1 MEKELKRF
9 KEIYKHTL
17 KWEGEDKLHNIPG
30 DSGGWTK
37 YGVSYNNNKKHFKS
51 LDEFKKMDY
60 DKAAGIAYDYYYKP
74 LNLELVPLGVQAM
87 LFDIA
92 FNMGPKRAIILAQRA
107 LSIGDDGLIGKQTK
121 AHFPFLCKILLNNER
136 VKYFKAIVKAN
147 PSQSKFLK
155 GWLNRA
161 DYFLKNNI

>member
-1 MEKELKRF
+1 MERF

-17 KWEGEDKLHNIPG
+17 KWEGGEKLHNVSG

-37 YGVSYNNNKKHFKS
+37 YGISYNFNKKYFKS
-51 LDEFKKMDY
+51 LDDFKNMTFEQ
-60 DKAAGIAYDYYYKP
+60 ACEIAYNNYYLP
-74 LNLELVPLGVQAM
+74 LDLGTVNPKAQAM

-92 FNMGPKRAIILAQRA
+92 FNMGVKRAVILAQRA
-107 LSIGDDGLIGKQTK
+107 LGLLDDGIVGKNTRSALHK
-121 AHFPFLCKILLNNER
+121 LDKVKMNNER
-136 VKYFKAIVKAN
+136 VKYFNAIVKNN

-161 DYFLKNNI
+161 DYFLKTDI

>member
-1 MEKELKRF
+1 MEELERF

-17 KWEGEDKLHNIPG
+17 KWEGGDKLHNVSG

-37 YGVSYNNNKKHFKS
+37 YGIAYNYNKQHFKS
-51 LDEFKKMDY
+51 LDEFKQMDF
-60 DKAAGIAYDYYYKP
+60 DKASKITFENYYKP
-74 LNLELVPLGVQAM
+74 LNLELVKEESQAM

-92 FNMGPKRAIILAQRA
+92 FNSGVKRAVILAQRA
-107 LSIGDDGLIGKQTK
+107 LGLTDDGIAGKLTK
-121 AHFPFLCKILLNNER
+121 AVYKNLDKAKLYNKR
-136 VKYFKAIVKAN
+136 VEFFNSIVKNN

-161 DYFLKNNI
+161 KYFMDQNI